1 MRTQKSNLNR
11 RQFVAKSTIAAAAV
25 SLTPAIAFA
34 GNNIAKE
41 KTKVVL
47 VGTGSRGSSTWGKA
61 LVGPYADYVEM
72 VGLCDINS
80 KRLEVAKEI
89 IGIKVKT
96 YHSNDFDLMIKEQK
110 PDVVIVT
117 TVDSFHVDYIVRAME
132 LGCDVISEKP
142 IATEADQCQR
152 IIDTEKKNGQK
163 VNVGFNLRFGNES
176 MEMKRVLSSGVLG
189 NIISIEFQEYL
200 DTSHGAS
207 YFRRWHGKIK
217 NSGSLLVHKST
228 HHLDLINWLLEADPV
243 EVQAMGKVAYYG
255 SNGKIRGKNCRNCE
269 FTSSCEFYWDMTKD
283 QKSMKLYGD
292 CEDVDHYYRDGCVW
306 DKEIDSQDTASVQV
320 HYDNGTQLTYT
331 LNAFLPFEGQ
341 LLSFSGENG
350 KLDVRMY
357 HRQPWEVGAQY
368 EFRLTKN
375 REETK
380 IWTLNPSTGGHGGAD
395 ERVKD
400 LLFKPNQPD
409 PTGQKAGSRAGVLS
423 SIIGIAARKSI
434 ETKQVVKISDLL
446 KLS

>member
-1 MRTQKSNLNR
+1 MNISNLNR

-25 SLTPAIAFA
+25 SLTPAMTFA
-34 GNNIAKE
+34 GKAKK
-41 KTKVVL
+41 KTKVAL
-47 VGTGSRGSSTWGKA
+47 VGTGSRGSNTWGKA
-61 LVGPYADYVEM
+61 LVEPYADYLEM
-72 VGLCDINS
+72 VALCDINP
-80 KRLEVAKEI
+80 KRMEVAKEI
-89 IGIKVKT
+89 IGIKKVKT

-117 TVDSFHVDYIVRAME
+117 TVDSFHVDYIVRSLE

-152 IIDTEKKNGQK
+152 IIDAEKKTGQK

-189 NIISIEFQEYL
+189 KIISIDYQEYL
-200 DTSHGAS
+200 DTQHGAS

-217 NSGSLLVHKST
+217 NSGSLLVHKSS
-228 HHLDLINWLLEADPV
+228 HHFDLINWLLEAEPV
-243 EVQAMGKVAYYG
+243 EVQSMGKVAFYG

-269 FTSSCEFYWDMTKD
+269 HKSSCDFYWDITKNED
-283 QKSMKLYGD
+283 SMKMYVE
-292 CEDVDHYYRDGCVW
+292 CEDVDQYYRDGCVF

-320 HYDNGTQLTYT
+320 LYDNGTQMTYT
-331 LNAFLPFEGQ
+331 LNAFLPYEGQ
-341 LLSFSGENG
+341 YLSFSGEKG

-357 HRQPWEVGAQY
+357 ARQPWEVGAHY

-375 REETK
+375 MEETK
-380 IWTLNPSTGGHGGAD
+380 TWNLDPSTGGHGGSD

-400 LLFKPNQPD
+400 LLFKPNQAD

-423 SIIGIAARKSI
+423 SMIGIAARKSI
-434 ETKQVVKISDLL
+434 ETKKTVQISDLI
-446 KLS
+446 KL

>member
-1 MRTQKSNLNR
+1 MKLSNLSR
-11 RQFVAKSTIAAAAV
+11 RQFVAKGTIAAAAV
-25 SLTPAIAFA
+25 SFAPAVSLA
-34 GNNIAKE
+34 GNSKAKK
-41 KTKVVL
+41 KTKVAL
-47 VGTGSRGSSTWGKA
+47 VGTGSRGSGTWGKA
-61 LVGPYADYVEM
+61 LVEPYADYVEM
-72 VGLCDINS
+72 VGLCDINP
-80 KRLEVAKEI
+80 KRMEVAKEI

-96 YHSNDFDLMIKEQK
+96 YHSNDFDLMIEEQK

-152 IIDTEKKNGQK
+152 IIDTEKKTGQK
-163 VNVGFNLRFGNES
+163 VNVGFNVRFGNES
-176 MEMKRVLSSGVLG
+176 MEMKRILSSGELG
-189 NIISIEFQEYL
+189 KIISIDYQEYL

-217 NSGSLLVHKST
+217 NSGSLLVHKSS
-228 HHLDLINWLLEADPV
+228 HHFDLINWLLEADPV
-243 EVQAMGKVAYYG
+243 EVQAMGKVAFYG

-269 FTSSCEFYWDMTKD
+269 HTASCEFFWDMKKD
-283 QKSMKLYGD
+283 LNSMKMYGD
-292 CEDVDHYYRDGCVW
+292 CEDVDQYYRDGCVW

-320 HYDNGTQLTYT
+320 LYDNGTQLTYT
-331 LNAFLPFEGQ
+331 LNAFLPYEGQ
-341 LLSFSGENG
+341 KLSFSGEHG
-350 KLDVRMY
+350 KLDVRLY
-357 HRQPWEVGAQY
+357 NRQPWEVEAHY

-375 REETK
+375 MEETK
-380 IWTLNPSTGGHGGAD
+380 IWSLNPSSGGHGGAD

-400 LLFKPNQPD
+400 LLFKPNQAD

-423 SIIGIAARKSI
+423 SMIGIAARKSI
-434 ETKQVVKISDLL
+434 ETKKSVQISDLI